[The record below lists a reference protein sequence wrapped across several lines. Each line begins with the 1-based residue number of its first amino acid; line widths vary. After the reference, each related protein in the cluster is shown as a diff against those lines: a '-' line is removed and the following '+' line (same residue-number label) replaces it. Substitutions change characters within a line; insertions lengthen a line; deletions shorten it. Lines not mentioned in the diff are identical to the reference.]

1 MMADDVPIA
10 LSRRGH
16 LFFHR
21 RAEQP
26 MGMPS
31 RQPHSWTYEEVL
43 ALIDEQEDRSI
54 RYEFAD
60 GELLVTPAPV
70 GYHQR
75 IILDLFR
82 IIDPY
87 VRLHR
92 IGEVRLG
99 PSPLQLVP
107 KTIFQPDL
115 YVVPSIEGRRP
126 RADVPVTSSLL
137 VVEVLSPGS
146 RRHDRLTKRL
156 YYQRGGVPEYW
167 IVDQDAEVFE
177 RWQPQDERP
186 AVLDNELSW
195 HPTGAP
201 APLAIDLR
209 SLFRSVLD
217 D

>member
-1 MMADDVPIA
+1 
-10 LSRRGH
+10 
-16 LFFHR
+16 
-21 RAEQP
+21 

-31 RQPHSWTYEEVL
+31 RQPQSWTYEEVL
-43 ALIDEQEDRSI
+43 ALIEEQEDRSI
-54 RYEFAD
+54 RYEFAG
-60 GELLVTPAPV
+60 GELLVTPAPG

-99 PSPLQLVP
+99 PSPLQLIP
-107 KTIFQPDL
+107 RTIFQPDL

-126 RADVPVTSSLL
+126 RADVPVTNSLL

-146 RRHDRLTKRL
+146 RRHDRLVKRP

-177 RWQPQDERP
+177 RWRPQDERP
-186 AVLDNELSW
+186 EVLDGELSW
-195 HPTGAP
+195 HPSGAP
-201 APLAIDLR
+201 APLTIDLP